1 MFLIRF
7 VHLWLSGRLSPYHCK
22 WNNLSSEAA
31 NPYSPNIFTMSWI
44 MVKKYIRNR
53 ATGSCLV
60 MRDTSLLQKKWKK
73 WCFSFCFETTPWWN
87 TPFEICHLQELLHI
101 RSYTFHYVFKIPGS
115 VKIKLCQ
122 ILLQRITIT
131 SYLTVFNT
139 NMGTTALTMV
149 LIPVVW
155 FLNPVSVIYYS
166 KVIMQ
171 CKLDKVACTCNLLL
185 RQNFRE

>member
-1 MFLIRF
+1 M
-7 VHLWLSGRLSPYHCK
+7 
-22 WNNLSSEAA
+22 
-31 NPYSPNIFTMSWI
+31 
-44 MVKKYIRNR
+44 
-53 ATGSCLV
+53 
-60 MRDTSLLQKKWKK
+60 
-73 WCFSFCFETTPWWN
+73 CFWWN
-87 TPFEICHLQELLHI
+87 TPFEICHVQELLHI

-115 VKIKLCQ
+115 VKIKICQ

-131 SYLTVFNT
+131 SYLTVFKT

-171 CKLDKVACTCNLLL
+171 CKLDKVALPVIYSWGRIFVNSSVSSISVVGNSPLKVGRIVWPPVIQQKEKNLTKYWDLIMT
-185 RQNFRE
+185 RDSRSV